1 MSTIEEID
9 LEWEEGMSVKQISIS
24 LENVPGKFSEVIEYL
39 GENGI
44 SIIALSVADTA
55 DISAVRFVANDYEK
69 ATNVL
74 KSHGY
79 SVKITDVLAVEA
91 PHHPGGLNAVLKPLK
106 EANININYLYTCL
119 ARSENA
125 VLIVGV
131 DNMEEAVRVL
141 RRNWVR
147 MIDEEIYAICSQ

>member
-1 MSTIEEID
+1 LKD
-9 LEWEEGMSVKQISIS
+9 QLEQEEGMSVKQISIS

-55 DISAVRFVANDYEK
+55 DISAIRFVANDYEK
-69 ATNVL
+69 AANVL
-74 KSHGY
+74 KSRGY
-79 SVKITDVLAVEA
+79 SVKITEVLAVEA

-119 ARSENA
+119 ARSEKA

-131 DNMEEAVRVL
+131 DKMEEAIRVL
-141 RRNWVR
+141 RKNWVR
-147 MIDEEIYAICSQ
+147 MIDEEIYTIYLQ

>member
-1 MSTIEEID
+1 
-9 LEWEEGMSVKQISIS
+9 
-24 LENVPGKFSEVIEYL
+24 
-39 GENGI
+39 
-44 SIIALSVADTA
+44 
-55 DISAVRFVANDYEK
+55 VANDPEK
-69 ATNVL
+69 AANVL
-74 KSHGY
+74 ESHGY
-79 SVKITDVLAVEA
+79 SAKITDVLAVEA

-131 DNMEEAVRVL
+131 DNDNMEKAVRVL

-147 MIDEEIYAICSQ
+147 MIDEEIYTIYSQ

>member
-1 MSTIEEID
+1 LKD
-9 LEWEEGMSVKQISIS
+9 QLEQEEGMSVKQISIN

-69 ATNVL
+69 AANVL
-74 KSHGY
+74 KSRGY

-106 EANININYLYTCL
+106 EANINIHYLYTCL

-131 DNMEEAVRVL
+131 DNMEEAIRVL

-147 MIDEEIYAICSQ
+147 MIDEEIYTIYSQ

>member
-1 MSTIEEID
+1 LKD
-9 LEWEEGMSVKQISIS
+9 HLEQEEGMSVKQISIS

-39 GENGI
+39 GQNGI
-44 SIIALSVADTA
+44 NVIAVSVVDAADV
-55 DISAVRFVANDYEK
+55 SAVRFVPNDPEK
-69 ATNVL
+69 ASNVL
-74 KSHGY
+74 RSHGY

-91 PHHPGGLNAVLKPLK
+91 PHHPGGLNAFLKPLK

-119 ARSENA
+119 ARAENA

-141 RRNWVR
+141 KRNWVR
-147 MIDEEIYAICSQ
+147 MIDEEIYTIYGH

>member
-1 MSTIEEID
+1 
-9 LEWEEGMSVKQISIS
+9 MSVKQISIS

-44 SIIALSVADTA
+44 NVIALSVADTA
-55 DISAVRFVANDYEK
+55 DISAVRFVANDPDK
-69 ATNVL
+69 AANVL

-106 EANININYLYTCL
+106 EAKININYLYTSL
-119 ARSENA
+119 ARAENV

-131 DNMEEAVRVL
+131 DNMQEAVRVL
-141 RRNWVR
+141 KKNWVR
-147 MIDEEIYAICSQ
+147 MIDEDIYTIYSH